1 MDANNIIKKF
11 LEIKQG
17 LKNPVS
23 KPIAVT
29 KKEKQIVKSN
39 EQYITGSGGT
49 INEII
54 SKKPKLKYVVEYLQA
69 RVDELNTAELNA

>member
-1 MDANNIIKKF
+1 MDQTIIKKF

-23 KPIAVT
+23 KPIATT
-29 KKEKQIVKSN
+29 KKEKQIAQSN
-39 EQYITGSGGT
+39 DQYLAGSGGT

-54 SKKPKLKYVVEYLQA
+54 NKKPKLKYVVEYLQA
-69 RVDELNTAELNA
+69 RVDELNQIEMNA